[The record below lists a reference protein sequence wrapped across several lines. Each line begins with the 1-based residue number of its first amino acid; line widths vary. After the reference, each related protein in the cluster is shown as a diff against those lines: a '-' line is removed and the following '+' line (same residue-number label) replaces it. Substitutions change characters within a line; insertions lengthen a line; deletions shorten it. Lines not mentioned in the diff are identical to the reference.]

1 VISSVRMPAF
11 VAIEPYME
19 CVAYIHTNVYRY
31 GGVEA
36 ATFCA
41 LMTLYDALQH
51 EASVDVYTVSKLY
64 HMKRPH
70 VFPNEVGWITVCIC
84 SRHLQ
89 LI

>member
-1 VISSVRMPAF
+1 MICFVRRYSVQIVCIRY
-11 VAIEPYME
+11 VQ
-19 CVAYIHTNVYRY
+19 NVCRY

-51 EASVDVYTVSKLY
+51 EASVDVYTVCKLY

-70 VFPNEVGWITVCIC
+70 VFPNEVGWIP
-84 SRHLQ
+84 
-89 LI
+89 